1 MISLLAV
8 FALGAVSS
16 ASASAA
22 DCLKVAEPGTGHW
35 EKNTCTTPVG
45 TTNEYV
51 EVEKVETQL
60 KPGEWCAKVKAGEP
74 SRFSNNTCTTAH
86 VGTGEF
92 TKVMTTCYP
101 VAVAGTGNY
110 SSSKKCEEKV
120 ASTPA
125 EWVMIEKMEK
135 EIKPGEWCA
144 KVKAGEPSRFS
155 NNTCTTAHVGTGE
168 FTKVKVSVD
177 EWEVCKKEG
186 TEEYT
191 TNQCATKAAGGK
203 FSWEVLGAGVTENIT
218 SKKVPGSGPEV
229 LTAGGKVVS
238 CTEVT
243 NKGTITGGK
252 PGTDLAS
259 TITFTGCTTKQ
270 PGCLVKSAGQSNG
283 TIVLSNIPTKLE
295 QRPVGE
301 EEILVDNFEQNATTK
316 EFVTLK
322 FEGTCSEYPETKV
335 KGNVGAEV
343 INLSNGE
350 VELHLPSPEL
360 PGDTLEAF
368 GVRALF
374 ESRDEVSL
382 ESGAA
387 LRAR

>member
-1 MISLLAV
+1 MRLRTLMISLLAV

-60 KPGEWCAKVKAGEP
+60 
-74 SRFSNNTCTTAH
+74 
-86 VGTGEF
+86 
-92 TKVMTTCYP
+92 
-101 VAVAGTGNY
+101 
-110 SSSKKCEEKV
+110 
-120 ASTPA
+120 
-125 EWVMIEKMEK
+125 
-135 EIKPGEWCA
+135 KPGEWCA

-229 LTAGGKVVS
+229 LTAGGNVLT
-238 CTEVT
+238 CTSAT
-243 NKGTITGGK
+243 GNGTITGGK
-252 PGTDLAS
+252 PGTDLTTS
-259 TITFTGCTTKQ
+259 LSTGCTINEA
-270 PGCLVKSAGQSNG
+270 GCSVKTTGRKNG
-283 TIVLSNIPTKLE
+283 EIEWSNIPTKLE
-295 QRPVGE
+295 HRKNEKGTEVV
-301 EEILVDNFEQNATTK
+301 VDNFESKENAKK
-316 EFVTLK
+316 EKEIATYHL
-322 FEGTCSEYPETKV
+322 EGTCPGGLPGEFRLT
-335 KGNVGAEV
+335 GTIAAEV
-343 INLSNGE
+343 KNLSDGK
-350 VELHLPSPEL
+350 VELNFPEPQL
-360 PGDTLEAF
+360 EKDTLEAF
-368 GVRALF
+368 GARVNF
-374 ESRDEVSL
+374 TSRDELSL
-382 ESGAA
+382 ENGGA
-387 LRAR
+387 LRAK